1 MLINQEKYKTL
12 ELANAFAQ
20 EQPNV
25 NATYLYDSDQMVLG
39 SDIKHLILLIR
50 NEGYHGAGEADE
62 SKFISQMLSPLT
74 ASGNL
79 PN

>member
-1 MLINQEKYKTL
+1 MLLEFQKEKLVRINK
-12 ELANAFAQ
+12 AFAQ

-39 SDIKHLILLIR
+39 NDIKHLILLIR

-79 PN
+79 RN